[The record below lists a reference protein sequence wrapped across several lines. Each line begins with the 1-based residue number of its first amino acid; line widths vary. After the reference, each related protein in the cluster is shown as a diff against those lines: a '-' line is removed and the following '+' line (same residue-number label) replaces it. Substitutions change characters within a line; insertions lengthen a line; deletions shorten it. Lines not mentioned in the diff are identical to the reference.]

1 MTPSLPEL
9 LAELDQAAGSAFAQ
23 ASALPPGLYR
33 SPELL
38 ELERERLFHRG
49 WVCLGRTADIPETGD
64 YLTFTIGEQ
73 PVFAMRGRDGVVRC
87 FANVCRHRMMRLL
100 EGQGQC
106 RHIVCPYHAWTYDL
120 DGRLLRAPFM
130 KETPG
135 FETDEVRLAELSCEI
150 WQGWIYASLDPEAPG
165 LSAQLAPLEEQVGR
179 YRMADYVPVVMQDH
193 VWQTNWK
200 VLTENFMEG
209 YHLPIAHAK
218 TVGAWFP
225 TKETRFPEARF
236 EAFTYQT
243 FPKTADATYGL
254 AHADNDVLEGEW
266 RRTTVMPTVF
276 PSHMYVLAPDHLWY
290 LSLNP
295 RSVGEVEV
303 RFGAALAPEVYA
315 GLEDRTTA
323 LAEMVAFFDQVNEE
337 DRHVVEAV
345 YSNSAAPLA
354 EAGRL
359 SWMERALH
367 DFHVYLARALTAGEP
382 STAAIAEPRA
392 LRSLP

>member
-1 MTPSLPEL
+1 MTSTLSDLLSALDRAAGTPLEQASSLPPE
-9 LAELDQAAGSAFAQ
+9 
-23 ASALPPGLYR
+23 LYR

-38 ELERERLFHRG
+38 ALERAHLFHRG

-73 PVFAMRGRDGVVRC
+73 PVFALRGQDGTIRC

-100 EGQGQC
+100 EGKGQC

-130 KETPG
+130 KETPD
-135 FETDEVRLAELSCEI
+135 FATDEVRLAELSCEI
-150 WQGWIYASLDPEAPG
+150 WQGWIYASLDPNAPN
-165 LSAQLAPLEEQVGR
+165 LSDQLAPLETMVGR

-200 VLTENFMEG
+200 ILTENFMEG
-209 YHLPIAHAK
+209 YHLPVSHAK

-225 TKETRFPEARF
+225 TKDTRFPEDRF

-243 FPKTADATYGL
+243 FPKNADAVYGL

-315 GLEDRTTA
+315 GLEDRTAA
-323 LAEMVAFFDQVNEE
+323 LTDMVDFFDRVNEE
-337 DRHVVEAV
+337 DRHVVEAI
-345 YSNSAAPLA
+345 YANSAAPLA
-354 EAGRL
+354 TPGRL
-359 SWMERALH
+359 SWLERELH
-367 DFHVYLARALTAGEP
+367 DFHAYLARVLSAPEASASAG
-382 STAAIAEPRA
+382 PRA

>member
-1 MTPSLPEL
+1 MTRSLPEL
-9 LAELDQAAGSAFAQ
+9 LSTLDRAAQTPLAQ
-23 ASALPPGLYR
+23 ASALPPELYR

-38 ELERERLFHRG
+38 ALERKRLFHRG

-64 YLTFTIGEQ
+64 YLTFTIGAQ
-73 PVFAMRGRDGVVRC
+73 PVFALRGRDGTIRC

-130 KETPG
+130 KESPD
-135 FETDEVRLAELSCEI
+135 FAADEVRLAKLSCEI
-150 WQGWIYASLDPEAPG
+150 WQGWIYASLDPDAPD
-165 LSAQLAPLEEQVGR
+165 LSVQLAPLEEVVGR

-209 YHLPIAHAK
+209 YHLPVSHAK

-225 TKETRFPEARF
+225 TKETRFPEDRF

-243 FPKTADATYGL
+243 FPKTGDATYGL
-254 AHADNDVLEGEW
+254 AHADNRVLDGEW
-266 RRTTVMPTVF
+266 RRTSVMPTVF

-295 RSVGEVEV
+295 RGVGEVEV
-303 RFGAALAPEVYA
+303 RFGAALAPEVHA

-323 LAEMVAFFDQVNEE
+323 LAELVDFFDRVNEE
-337 DRHVVEAV
+337 DRHVVEAI
-345 YSNSAAPLA
+345 YTNSAAPLA
-354 EAGRL
+354 APGRL
-359 SWMERALH
+359 SWLERELH
-367 DFHVYLARALTAGEP
+367 DFHVYLARALTAP
-382 STAAIAEPRA
+382 DASASAEPRA